1 MKAIKVFEAYA
12 TRPWAVILSAV
23 ALSFLISACL
33 RGGMAPVLAT
43 FCTMSII
50 ETEEIVA
57 AYLLKKQINI
67 GVLALSFIF
76 SLLSGTLATVL

>member
-12 TRPWAVILSAV
+12 TRPWVVILSAV
-23 ALSFLISACL
+23 ALSFLISVCL
-33 RGGMAPVLAT
+33 QCGMAPVLAT
-43 FCTMSII
+43 LCTMSII

>member
-1 MKAIKVFEAYA
+1 MKAIKMFETYA
-12 TRPWAVILSAV
+12 THPWAVILSAV
-23 ALSFLISACL
+23 ALSFLISVCL
-33 RGGMAPVLAT
+33 QDGMAPVLAT
-43 FCTMSII
+43 LCTMSII

>member
-1 MKAIKVFEAYA
+1 MKAIKVFETYV
-12 TRPWAVILSAV
+12 TRPWAVILSSV
-23 ALSFLISACL
+23 ALSFLISVCL
-33 RGGMAPVLAT
+33 QSRMAPVLAT
-43 FCTMSII
+43 LCTMSII